1 MSPVRAVRPPSGSGQ
16 ISDARVRRPDSTSTS
31 HCRVPRYI
39 LRVAGDIP
47 FARLRAR
54 IAQVVPT
61 FEETMAS
68 APEELIEQGRSVALR
83 EALLRQ
89 MPARFEQLDQEIE
102 HRIEEASAE
111 DLDRWIKRVV
121 TAYRADGIVED

>member
-1 MSPVRAVRPPSGSGQ
+1 
-16 ISDARVRRPDSTSTS
+16 
-31 HCRVPRYI
+31 
-39 LRVAGDIP
+39 
-47 FARLRAR
+47 
-54 IAQVVPT
+54 
-61 FEETMAS
+61 MAS